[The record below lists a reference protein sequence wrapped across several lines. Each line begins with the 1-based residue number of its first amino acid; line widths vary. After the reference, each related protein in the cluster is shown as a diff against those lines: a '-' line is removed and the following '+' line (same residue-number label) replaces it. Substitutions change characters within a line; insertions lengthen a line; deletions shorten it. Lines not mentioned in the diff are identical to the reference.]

1 MKFTIPKPPS
11 VNTLYATN
19 RYTGARYITAKG
31 KAWFTEAGWEIRRQV
46 VGVPTITTECSVNVV
61 FYTSR
66 FQDTDNIAK
75 AIFDVLEDMKIV
87 ENDNLIRKHTIER
100 VKVAHRKDE
109 KVDVQ
114 IILNL

>member
-1 MKFTIPKPPS
+1 MNFTIPKPPS

-19 RYTGARYITAKG
+19 RYTGQRYVADKG
-31 KAWFTEAGWEIRRQV
+31 KAWFKEAGWEIRRQV
-46 VGVPTITTECSVNVV
+46 VGKPTITSECEVNIV

-66 FQDTDNIAK
+66 YQDTDNIAK
-75 AIFDVLEDMKIV
+75 AIFDVLEDVRIV

-109 KVDVQ
+109 KVEVEVN
-114 IILNL
+114 IL